1 MILYTEIPLTS
12 DSPHDV
18 MMSTSDIVSFNIM
31 KVVFKNHF
39 DRNSEHAKK
48 TFLESSSS
56 CWLNHP
62 LEKYARQIGS
72 SPQVEVKIKNL

>member
-18 MMSTSDIVSFNIM
+18 MMSTSDIASFNIM

-39 DRNSEHAKK
+39 DRNSEHTKNP
-48 TFLESSSS
+48 SS
-56 CWLNHP
+56 NHHLVGGFNP

-72 SPQVEVKIKNL
+72 SPQVEVKRKNL